1 MVRNG
6 HIEEERVFSEP
17 IETGWLRK
25 QILGGGG
32 EKTKIRFVVCHKEKQ
47 MLIYAIRGPVCAG
60 SLRQRN
66 EGDDRRKQMQC

>member
-25 QILGGGG
+25 QILGGG
-32 EKTKIRFVVCHKEKQ
+32 
-47 MLIYAIRGPVCAG
+47 
-60 SLRQRN
+60 
-66 EGDDRRKQMQC
+66 RRKDKNQIRSVSQRKTDAYLCNKRACLCGKLETEK

>member
-25 QILGGGG
+25 QVWVGRKDKNQIRSVSQR
-32 EKTKIRFVVCHKEKQ
+32 KTDAYLCNKRACLCGKLETQK
-47 MLIYAIRGPVCAG
+47 
-60 SLRQRN
+60 
-66 EGDDRRKQMQC
+66 